1 VRAGREPRALGNAAT
16 DAATDTR
23 APASIRPDRSGRV
36 KRCVFGYEVN
46 LDWPDGSEWGYAPF
60 GG

>member
-1 VRAGREPRALGNAAT
+1 MDAQPTTEGQVYSYDAGDG
-16 DAATDTR
+16 
-23 APASIRPDRSGRV
+23 G
-36 KRCVFGYEVN
+36 FGYALN